1 MLSIQIDTKSLQ
13 PSLQQHQ
20 IVLLLQVIWNI
31 LTKICQYIWLATEG
45 QFEIVKS
52 LMSFDK
58 NFIGIIHDFRFVY
71 TSCALRWSYLFRREM
86 PLVFLMASCAAHLF
100 SFQKL
105 LGLTLKCGIFTAFT
119 CCLGQWTETIVLLA
133 LLPYAYSILS
143 RLLRLL
149 EFQ

>member
-1 MLSIQIDTKSLQ
+1 MPIKFLSKLIKDLTISNC
-13 PSLQQHQ
+13 PSVASHMWYFS
-20 IVLLLQVIWNI
+20 VRFFFDIW
-31 LTKICQYIWLATEG
+31 W
-45 QFEIVKS
+45 V
-52 LMSFDK
+52 DK